1 MVMMGLQLTGKL
13 PFKEVGVLMCVFYIK
28 YLLYFIFGAPGA
40 TKFKSECLLNCQT
53 CSQMYQAV
61 SLQLD

>member
-13 PFKEVGVLMCVFYIK
+13 PFKEVGVLMSVFYIK

-40 TKFKSECLLNCQT
+40 TKFKSQCLLNC
-53 CSQMYQAV
+53 
-61 SLQLD
+61 